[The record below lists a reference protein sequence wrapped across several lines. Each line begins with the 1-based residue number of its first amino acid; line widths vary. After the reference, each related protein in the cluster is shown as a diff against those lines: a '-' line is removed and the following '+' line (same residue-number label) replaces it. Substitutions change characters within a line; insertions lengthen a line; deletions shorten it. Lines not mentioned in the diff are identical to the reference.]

1 MLHCQLC
8 GQRLFFAVRAAV
20 DQVNRTAGQHA
31 RCGVFSRGARFQHLH
46 HLFTPGGSQLL
57 IFHVGIYPL
66 DQTLSTQFGQFAVE
80 IFTRLTEVFV
90 GSIPEAKDRKRGF
103 VKLRRFLGEQEF
115 MQRNRLFRRL
125 TFPLGGG
132 DDHQQTFLGN
142 LLEFVVAGV
151 NQRDAQLGGQQI
163 VAQLFRQAASI
174 AGLRGGNQRDAG
186 GSGGRR
192 RNGYRTRLLINH
204 SPEIT

>member
-1 MLHCQLC
+1 
-8 GQRLFFAVRAAV
+8 
-20 DQVNRTAGQHA
+20 
-31 RCGVFSRGARFQHLH
+31 
-46 HLFTPGGSQLL
+46 
-57 IFHVGIYPL
+57 
-66 DQTLSTQFGQFAVE
+66 
-80 IFTRLTEVFV
+80 
-90 GSIPEAKDRKRGF
+90 
-103 VKLRRFLGEQEF
+103 
-115 MQRNRLFRRL
+115 MQGNRLFRRL